1 MAMPLRNESVQHLD
15 QEVEAASRRP
25 QLTLIRTGNAI
36 AARRA
41 LALVG
46 GLCLAFIGIVAFEA
60 NIASGQMELD
70 KLNKTVSMARD
81 HYEELRQERAMLH
94 APDVLRTSAEKSM
107 MLLAP
112 AIKFLNVEKSVVA
125 VVDEA
130 ISGMD
135 ARFADPPSST
145 LDEFGHIKI
154 TLKGR
159 G

>member
-1 MAMPLRNESVQHLD
+1 MAMPLRNDSLQHLD
-15 QEVEAASRRP
+15 QEVEAPSRRP

-94 APDVLRTSAEKSM
+94 APDVLRTAAEKSM

-112 AIKFLNVEKSVVA
+112 SIKFLTVEKSVVA

-135 ARFADPPSST
+135 AQFADPPSST
-145 LDEFGHIKI
+145 LDEFGHIKL

>member
-1 MAMPLRNESVQHLD
+1 MAMPLRNESLQPLD
-15 QEVEAASRRP
+15 QEVASPSRRP

-41 LALVG
+41 LALIG
-46 GLCLAFIGIVAFEA
+46 ALCLAFIGIVAFEA

-94 APDVLRTSAEKSM
+94 APDVLRTAAEKSM

-112 AIKFLNVEKSVVA
+112 AIKFLTVEKSVVA

-135 ARFADPPSST
+135 SRFADPPSST
-145 LDEFGHIKI
+145 LDEFGHIKL

>member
-1 MAMPLRNESVQHLD
+1 MAMPLRNDSLQHLD
-15 QEVEAASRRP
+15 QEVEAPSRRP

-70 KLNKTVSMARD
+70 KLNKTVSM
-81 HYEELRQERAMLH
+81 RQERAMLH
-94 APDVLRTSAEKSM
+94 APDVLRTAAEKSM

-112 AIKFLNVEKSVVA
+112 SIKFLTVEKSVVA

-145 LDEFGHIKI
+145 LDEFGHIKL